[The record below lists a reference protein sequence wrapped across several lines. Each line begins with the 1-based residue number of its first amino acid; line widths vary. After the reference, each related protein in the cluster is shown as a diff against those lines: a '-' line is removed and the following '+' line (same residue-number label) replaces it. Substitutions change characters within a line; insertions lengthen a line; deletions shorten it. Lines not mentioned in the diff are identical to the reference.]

1 MVTRQPLKLICKWY
15 KYPSFTHYLLLLTT
29 MTRTARSSFPRAI
42 YKDRSESKSGTD
54 KHMRKDGGG
63 PHGWGRISDERRLE
77 NDAILDEE
85 LEEGVTLAMRTSSL
99 HTLHFLLLSYF
110 PTAGSLARSASA
122 SSTSE
127 EELESARKF
136 RQNALKGPSMSS
148 P

>member
-85 LEEGVTLAMRTSSL
+85 LEEGVALAIRTSSS
-99 HTLHFLLLSYF
+99 HTPHFPTYLLLPNSGEF
-110 PTAGSLARSASA
+110 G
-122 SSTSE
+122 
-127 EELESARKF
+127 
-136 RQNALKGPSMSS
+136 
-148 P
+148 